1 MNPEPHA
8 ATILPMNKRLLL
20 LTLVLPLAACG
31 GGDDAPSEVSCD
43 SFYWDGTV
51 GTCLP
56 DGWTVV
62 DRDALDERG
71 VPAETI
77 VAFQAEAPVSGQF
90 ATVTV
95 TQEPLA
101 EPISSTDY
109 SDASVQSVET
119 LPGYELL
126 DEVDVTID
134 GEDVILHV
142 FAAQPRDEEPQ
153 NRFYQVSMSKENRG
167 YTFTAATPLAVE
179 ESLEAQVLLLLEN
192 ATLVEPE
199 EEE

>member
-1 MNPEPHA
+1 
-8 ATILPMNKRLLL
+8 MNKRLLL
-20 LTLVLPLAACG
+20 LSLALPLAACG
-31 GGDDAPSEVSCD
+31 GDDPVEVTCD

-71 VPAETI
+71 VPSETI
-77 VAFQAEAPVSGQF
+77 VAFQSETPVAGQF

-101 EPISSTDY
+101 EEISSTDY

-126 DEVDVTID
+126 DETDIQID

-142 FAAQPRDEEPQ
+142 FSAQPREEEPQ
-153 NRFYQVSMSKENRG
+153 NRFYQVSMTKGNRG

-179 ESLEAQVLLLLEN
+179 EPLEGQVLLLLEN
-192 ATLVEPE
+192 ATLTEPE
-199 EEE
+199 ETE